1 MRNFVSTC
9 SLITFVDFNGVYLLQ
24 ISLKITVLSKNDK
37 LQKWYNNC
45 GSVQQM
51 KKAIKKTNRLIAIV
65 LVSHFSNNQ
74 RMPLK
79 IAKEIEGEY

>member
-1 MRNFVSTC
+1 MINC
-9 SLITFVDFNGVYLLQ
+9 N
-24 ISLKITVLSKNDK
+24 
-37 LQKWYNNC
+37 NNC

-51 KKAIKKTNRLIAIV
+51 KKAIKKTNRLIAIA